1 MTKLILFV
9 LAIGLLTGCAGGPTD
24 PSDPADDTPLGNRDL
39 IYKKGDTLV
48 FLFEDLELGTSYYDS
63 LVLFNIDEHER
74 YDAWVWRRQGSTELI
89 TDWIDSGYIRST
101 ESYFGFLGTF
111 GRLPTTSGELVLID
125 TVKGKPW
132 DVEQLVTISAD
143 TSITTPAGTF
153 RCAVFQITM
162 FRDGQPS
169 YLNWYA
175 YSPGNGEIKTT
186 FSSIAYSG
194 EVPTYRYRRT
204 LHKRLYAK

>member
-1 MTKLILFV
+1 MNKFVLFV
-9 LAIGLLTGCAGGPTD
+9 LGVCVLVGCTGGPTD
-24 PSDPADDTPLGNRDL
+24 PSDPTDDGPLGKKDL
-39 IYKKGDTLV
+39 IYAKGDTIV
-48 FLFEDLELGTSYYDS
+48 FLFEDLESGTSYYDT

-74 YDAWVWRRQGSTELI
+74 YNAWVWRRQGSTELI

-111 GRLPTTSGELVLID
+111 GRLPATSGELVLID

-132 DVEQLVTISAD
+132 DVERLETISAD

-153 RCAVFQITM
+153 RCAVFQVTM
-162 FRDGQPS
+162 LRDGQPS

-186 FSSIAYSG
+186 FSSIEYSG
-194 EVPTYRYRRT
+194 GVPAYRYRRT
-204 LHKRLYAK
+204 LYKRMYAK